1 MTYNKA
7 HKTMKT
13 SSVFFVICFYFN
25 ISSLAQTKFGNEQ
38 IIQYSSNK
46 SKITFEIIDFDSNEP
61 LIGANLYSK
70 DGNQLLGQTDLYG
83 IVVIDKQISNRFY
96 AKYIGYDSLDFLI
109 DNNIDCIIVRLIPS
123 ELNYGFV
130 IDPYKNYSLN
140 KSISLEAVKDLG
152 SKKIQLYS
160 QTKPT
165 NEQIE
170 LANNYGFKF
179 LNNNEKSGNYI
190 FIYNE
195 EVLNYLNKK
204 YQIDIRAKLLETG
217 WINHQ

>member
-1 MTYNKA
+1 
-7 HKTMKT
+7 MKT
-13 SSVFFVICFYFN
+13 ISIFFAICLYFN
-25 ISSLAQTKFGNEQ
+25 ISSLAQIKFGNEQ

-46 SKITFEIIDFDSNEP
+46 SKITFEIIDFDTNEP

-70 DGNQLLGQTDLYG
+70 DSNQLLGQTDLHG
-83 IVVIDKQISNRFY
+83 IVVIDKQISNNFY

-109 DNNIDCIIVRLIPS
+109 DNNNIDCIIVRLIQS
-123 ELNYGFV
+123 ELSYGFI

-140 KSISLEAVKDLG
+140 KSISLEAIKDLG
-152 SKKIQLYS
+152 SGKIQLYS

-165 NEQIE
+165 NEQNE
-170 LANNYGFKF
+170 LANNYGFAF
-179 LNNNEKSGNYI
+179 INNNEKSSNYM

-195 EVLNYLNKK
+195 EVFSYLNKK
-204 YQIDIRAKLLETG
+204 YQVDIRAKLLKTG